1 MRIIVKTKDLNF
13 HMPVP
18 LGLVRFAISKMPE
31 AAFVSMRKDIPT
43 PYDKLVSK
51 KYLGVI
57 LGECIDVLKGNKGL
71 EIVHVEACDGTYVS
85 ITL

>member
-1 MRIIVKTKDLNF
+1 MRIIVKTKGLNF

-18 LGLVRFAISKMPE
+18 LGLARFAVRKMPE
-31 AAFVSMRKDIPT
+31 AAFVRMRKDIPA

-51 KYLGVI
+51 EYLGVI
-57 LGECIDVLKGNKGL
+57 LVECMDVLKENKGL
-71 EIVHVEACDGTYVS
+71 EIIHVEACDGTYVS

>member
-1 MRIIVKTKDLNF
+1 MKIIVRTKDLNF

-18 LGLVRFAISKMPE
+18 LGLASFAIRKMPE
-31 AAFVSMRKDIPT
+31 AAFVSMRKDIPA

-51 KYLGVI
+51 QYLGVI
-57 LGECIDVLKGNKGL
+57 LQECVDVLKDNKGL
-71 EIVHVEACDGTYVS
+71 EIIHVEASDGTFVS